1 MGNRI
6 VISESQYSRLFLN
19 EQQLTGYERAQNQ
32 WKIFGSE
39 NPETGR
45 NIIEKDVV
53 IHYKGLSDQYF
64 VELGKMNKN
73 TGVGDGFEYDYG
85 KGTPGLDFMDDRGA
99 GRQGALISQDKD
111 KLEKDI
117 YDGKKKEN
125 VEKMGKEY
133 PELTEGMDTY
143 YQIVTHNK
151 NVNEQSKLI
160 PQYCKKPNL
169 TQPYYEFICDDD
181 EFDCTNEIINQ
192 AKKSAKG
199 KENVYGKW
207 FTPSPWNK
215 HNIPKY
221 GYYLVFTDNPG
232 KDPWIHC
239 DNETSKGV
247 WVYNTYAGFHCGCMV
262 SQNKKYLSRSGES
275 DENYMLGFDQKVKVW
290 EKSKEPGFLDSVAQW
305 AGGCTED
312 FHCVLDVLSIAALA
326 LPGVGLAVSAGIDLL
341 NGMSYGV
348 EAYNATN
355 KEDRHAAI
363 LAGGLTMFGGL
374 VGGGIKQ
381 TNKIIKYGSIDPK
394 IYEYASDVMSTVQ
407 KEYKGVKSLKSIDP
421 EKGLNALGKKTDPK
435 LGEIYGQAAKKY
447 GLNDNEVLLA
457 HDLLKNFSN
466 IDPAIAKQYANT
478 LSDLGSK
485 IDKGNLVLLGKNKGL
500 KTAIDASGGDI
511 VEGLSKYMG
520 KVARKEAV
528 MEASLF
534 VILTEAMEQP
544 SVQKWMSEK
553 YSMLKYSGREDIRGL
568 VEKEG
573 YDWEN
578 TKEIFMSIS
587 TKNPDG
593 SKNDSYSDKQSEE
606 DNSLL
611 KKAWEKEWRPELG
624 ADWLIKNPK
633 YQTKTFKSLL
643 SKPIR
648 IAALRSDDPDF
659 VEKDNERYFD
669 DVDDVKL
676 YNKTANVKGDVL
688 NYDDSASEMERAING
703 N

>member
-32 WKIFGSE
+32 WKKFGAE
-39 NPETGR
+39 NSETGR

-53 IHYKGLSDQYF
+53 KYYKDLSDQYF
-64 VELGKMNKN
+64 VELGKMNKS
-73 TGVGDGFEYDYG
+73 TGVGDDFKYDYG

-111 KLEKDI
+111 KKEKSL

-133 PELTEGMDTY
+133 PELTEGESTY
-143 YQIVTHNK
+143 YQIVKHNE

-169 TQPYYEFICDDD
+169 TQSYYEFICDNR
-181 EFDCTNEIINQ
+181 EFDCTTEIIKQ
-192 AKKSAKG
+192 KKKSAKG

-207 FTPSPWNK
+207 FTPTPWNK
-215 HNIPKY
+215 YKIPKY

-239 DNETSKGV
+239 NNETSKGV
-247 WVYNTYAGFHCGCMV
+247 WVYKTKVGFHCGCMV
-262 SQNKKYLSRSGES
+262 SQDKKYLSRSGEY
-275 DENYMLGFDQKVKVW
+275 DENYMLGFDQKVKDW

-355 KEDRHAAI
+355 SADRNAAI
-363 LAGGLTMFGGL
+363 LAGSLTMFGGF

-381 TNKIIKYGSIDPK
+381 TNKILKYGSIDPK

-407 KEYKGVKSLKSIDP
+407 KEYKGAKSLKSIDP
-421 EKGLNALGKKTDPK
+421 TKGLNVLGKKVDPK
-435 LGEIYGQAAKKY
+435 LSEIYGQAAKKY
-447 GLNDNEVLLA
+447 GLNEEEVILA
-457 HDLLKNFSN
+457 HDLLKNFSK
-466 IDPAIAKQYANT
+466 IDPAIAKQYANA
-478 LSDLGSK
+478 LGDLESK
-485 IDKGNLVLLGKNKGL
+485 IGKGNLVLLGKDKGL

-511 VEGLSKYMG
+511 IEGLSKHMG

-528 MEASLF
+528 MEGALF
-534 VILTEAMEQP
+534 IALTEAMEQP
-544 SVQKWMSEK
+544 SVQKWIGEK
-553 YSMLKYSGREDIRGL
+553 YNMLKYSGRKDIRGL

-593 SKNDSYSDKQSEE
+593 SKNDGYSDKQSEQ

-611 KKAWEKEWRPELG
+611 KKAWEKGWRPELG
-624 ADWLIKNPK
+624 RDWLIKNPK
-633 YQTKTFKSLL
+633 YQTKTFKNLL
-643 SKPIR
+643 SKPKR

-659 VEKDNERYFD
+659 VEKEGVVYLDYED
-669 DVDDVKL
+669 DVWLTNGLDSDVAKEDTEKSQSIL
-676 YNKTANVKGDVL
+676 DELLGL
-688 NYDDSASEMERAING
+688 
-703 N
+703 